1 MSHENQDYIQILRDN
16 GYRVTPQRLIVLDA
30 ICDIGGHAEISQIM
44 ARVNFLDNTI
54 DKSTVY
60 RAIDVL
66 MEVGLIVMTELEN
79 QTRVYNIAG
88 SDHHHLVCREC
99 GGVITISD
107 CDLTSF
113 ITHIQAKYGFRIED
127 EHLAF
132 KGLCETCQTKS
143 YG

>member
-1 MSHENQDYIQILRDN
+1 MTHESKDYIQTLREQ

-66 MEVGLIVMTELEN
+66 IEVGLVTLTELDN
-79 QTRVYNIAG
+79 QVRVYNIAG
-88 SDHHHLVCREC
+88 SDHHHLVCRTC
-99 GGVITISD
+99 GNTITISD
-107 CDLTSF
+107 CDLNSF
-113 ITHIQAKYGFRIED
+113 IAERTIMTVKARQRGTPTSVLTF
-127 EHLAF
+127 
-132 KGLCETCQTKS
+132 
-143 YG
+143 

>member
-1 MSHENQDYIQILRDN
+1 MTHESRDYVQALRDK

-44 ARVNFLDNTI
+44 LRVNFLDNTI

-60 RAIDVL
+60 RAIEVL
-66 MEVGLIVMTELEN
+66 MEVGLVIMTELEN

-88 SDHHHLVCREC
+88 SDHHHLVCRDC
-99 GGVITISD
+99 GGIITILNSD
-107 CDLTSF
+107 INSF
-113 ITHIQAKYGFRIED
+113 IADIQSRYGFQIQD

-132 KGLCETCQTKS
+132 KGLCEQCRS
-143 YG
+143 EN